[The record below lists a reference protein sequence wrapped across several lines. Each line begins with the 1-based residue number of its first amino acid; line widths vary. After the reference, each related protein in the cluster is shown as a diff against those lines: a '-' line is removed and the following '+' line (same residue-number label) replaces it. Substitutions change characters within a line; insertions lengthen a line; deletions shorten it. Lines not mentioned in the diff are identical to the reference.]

1 MLWRRRAR
9 IGRAC
14 NEQRNGRTG
23 PKTKAVSI
31 IAYIMRAAA
40 QSAQRERRGRR
51 GRVWYSGRMGHVV
64 IFID

>member
-1 MLWRRRAR
+1 MPWRRRAR

-40 QSAQRERRGRR
+40 QSAQRRGRR
-51 GRVWYSGRMGHVV
+51 GRVKYTGRMGRVV